1 MTYTP
6 TMEVPVP
13 TVEELGLDINN
24 LLQERQNLKAIKEDC
39 DTRLK
44 QIDEELGFSLDARE
58 VKTVVWNDYLVI
70 RRKGSAPRPILD
82 RVLLLE
88 AGVTPQQLSQG
99 TKMGEPG
106 KPGVT
111 VRAISEAKTY
121 EASDKL

>member
-1 MTYTP
+1 
-6 TMEVPVP
+6 MEVPVP
-13 TVEELGLDINN
+13 TIEEVGLDIAN

-44 QIDEELGFSLDARE
+44 QIDEEIGFNLDARE
-58 VKTVVWNDYLVI
+58 VKSVVWNDYLVI
-70 RRKGSAPRPILD
+70 RRKGSSPRPILD

-99 TKMGEPG
+99 TKLGEPG

-111 VRAISEAKTY
+111 VRAISEAKAY
-121 EASDKL
+121 ENSTRD